1 MQQALCAVSVAAVLC
16 VCAVQWHLAG
26 APAAL
31 TARWTNDYQSLLN
44 REASTLPGV
53 DIARADAPGGIERE
67 NDAMLA
73 SARKEQDE
81 YMKEN
86 DAEALAQAKDTVQ
99 MAREINAKFGGS
111 FHNGIGSNTWAGTPV
126 RPAMQT
132 FACVRASCS
141 HISSDAHNPHPAP
154 VVAVCKIRQ
163 QGFADRGAQRRER
176 SCGPSADSCP
186 HCCARQS
193 GPQSRSRGREQEGAD
208 VGKEGQGR
216 LPRQFAV

>member
-1 MQQALCAVSVAAVLC
+1 MKQALCAVSVAAALC

-26 APAAL
+26 SPAAL

-53 DIARADAPGGIERE
+53 DIATADAPGGIERE

-81 YMKEN
+81 YMKDN

-99 MAREINAKFGGS
+99 MARETNAKFGGS

-126 RPAMQT
+126 RPAIQS
-132 FACVRASCS
+132 FACVRAC
-141 HISSDAHNPHPAP
+141 
-154 VVAVCKIRQ
+154 VVFPYLV
-163 QGFADRGAQRRER
+163 
-176 SCGPSADSCP
+176 
-186 HCCARQS
+186 
-193 GPQSRSRGREQEGAD
+193 
-208 VGKEGQGR
+208 
-216 LPRQFAV
+216 